1 MSEPPTKKSKKSKSN
16 DKREKIGVL
25 EDKTLL
31 YFRRAS
37 DQLKEGFEDDE
48 DKAAFLDNVFKE
60 TAKEEI
66 KLARNQ
72 TVSRILEEM
81 IAVANR
87 SHIESFLIGFTE
99 NYHLICTDR
108 FASHVTQALLHKSA
122 ETLVEEGELVHGFF
136 LPSFCLTFLF
146 SFPLVF
152 SSSLLLP
159 CAF

>member
-1 MSEPPTKKSKKSKSN
+1 MSEQPPAKKKKKSKSN
-16 DKREKIGVL
+16 DKRERIGWL

-37 DQLKEGFEDDE
+37 DQLKEGFEDEDE
-48 DKAAFLDNVFKE
+48 RAAFLDNVFKE

-81 IAVANR
+81 IEAAGETHV
-87 SHIESFLIGFTE
+87 ESFLPGFTE

-108 FASHVTQALLHKSA
+108 FASHVTQALVHKCA
-122 ETLVEEGELVHGFF
+122 EMLTEGEDDR
-136 LPSFCLTFLF
+136 SN
-146 SFPLVF
+146 
-152 SSSLLLP
+152 
-159 CAF
+159 

>member
-1 MSEPPTKKSKKSKSN
+1 MSEPPAKKKKKSKSN
-16 DKREKIGVL
+16 DKRERIGWL

-48 DKAAFLDNVFKE
+48 DKTAFLDNVFKE
-60 TAKEEI
+60 TEKEEI

-81 IAVANR
+81 IDAASK
-87 SHIESFLIGFTE
+87 SHIESFLRGFTE

-108 FASHVTQALLHKSA
+108 FASHVTQALIHKCA
-122 ETLVEEGELVHGFF
+122 EI
-136 LPSFCLTFLF
+136 
-146 SFPLVF
+146 F
-152 SSSLLLP
+152 SSEGKHNQNRRSGWGS
-159 CAF
+159 